1 MTTNILIVED
11 ELLIA
16 KNLSRKLKK
25 FGYSINGIV
34 SSGKEAIAKASS
46 TKPDLILMDI
56 AIKGDMDGIETAA
69 KIREI
74 DDIPVIYLTAY
85 ADEET
90 LERAAKTGSY
100 GYLLKPFKEK
110 ELHATIKIA
119 LSKHQ
124 EQVKIKQSL
133 AKDSRKD
140 WMYYDSL
147 TDLPNQLLLRDMF
160 EDILSFGWEQQQDIN
175 NRLNTRIA
183 VICLNLDRFGRINDF
198 LGSLNGDLILQIIAQ
213 RLSNCIGNN
222 GSIAR
227 LNNDEFAIILNP
239 LSGEHSVANYA
250 QNILG
255 ELRRPFLIDER
266 EIFMTASLGIA
277 CYPFDGQEI
286 NKLLCH
292 ATKAMKYAKQQGKNQ
307 YQFYGEDLEIP
318 TSGDLSIE
326 ADLYYALERE
336 EFQIYY
342 QPQINLKTG
351 QIVAAEALLRWFS
364 SKRGVVGPNQFIPIA
379 EESGLINPIGTW
391 VLQEACRQV
400 SAWHRDGLEPIRVS
414 VNLSANQLK
423 QPDLYRIIMQSLSDS
438 KLAPQYLE
446 LELTEQILI
455 DDVDINIQRL
465 NQIKKLGIK
474 LALDDFGTG
483 YSSFNYLKQ
492 FPFDIL
498 KIDKCFVRDIN
509 TNPTNDAITKSF
521 IEMSNLLGL
530 RTIAEGIET
539 EAELAILRKH
549 QCDEIQ
555 GYLFSP
561 PLPAAEFEKLL
572 SSSKQGI
579 IKAVA

>member
-1 MTTNILIVED
+1 METNILIVED

-16 KNLSRKLKK
+16 KNLARKLKK
-25 FGYSINGIV
+25 FGYNIKGIV
-34 SSGKEAIAKASS
+34 SSGKDALAKVNL

-56 AIKGDMDGIETAA
+56 ALKGDLDGIETAA
-69 KIREI
+69 QIRAI
-74 DDIPVIYLTAY
+74 DEIPVIYLTAY

-90 LERAAKTGSY
+90 LERAAQTGSY

-110 ELHATIKIA
+110 ELHATIKMV

-124 EQVKIKQSL
+124 EQVKIQQSL
-133 AKDSRKD
+133 AKDDRKD

-147 TDLPNQLLLRDMF
+147 TALPNQLLLRDLF
-160 EDILSFGWEQQQDIN
+160 ERILSFAQEQQQD
-175 NRLNTRIA
+175 LNDGLEQRIA
-183 VICLNLDRFGRINDF
+183 VICLNLDRFQRINDF

-222 GSIAR
+222 GSLAR

-239 LSGEHSVANYA
+239 LIGEHLVANYA

-255 ELRRPFLIDER
+255 ELRRPFLLDER
-266 EIFMTASLGIA
+266 EIFLTASLGIA

-286 NKLLCH
+286 HKLLGH

-307 YQFYGEDLEIP
+307 YQFYAEELAIP

-326 ADLYYALERE
+326 AALYYALERK

-351 QIVAAEALLRWFS
+351 QIVAAEALLRWYS
-364 SKRGVVGPNQFIPIA
+364 PQRGFVGPNQFIPLA

-391 VLQEACRQV
+391 VLQSACRQV
-400 SAWHRDGLEPIRVS
+400 SAWHRQGLEPIRVS

-423 QPDLYRIIMQSLSDS
+423 QPDLSRIIIQSLSDS

-455 DDVDINIQRL
+455 DEVALNIQRL

-509 TNPTNDAITKSF
+509 KNPTNDAITKSF
-521 IEMSNLLGL
+521 IEMANLLGL

-539 EAELAILRKH
+539 EAELAILKKH

-572 SSSKQGI
+572 LSSKQGI
-579 IKAVA
+579 INAVA